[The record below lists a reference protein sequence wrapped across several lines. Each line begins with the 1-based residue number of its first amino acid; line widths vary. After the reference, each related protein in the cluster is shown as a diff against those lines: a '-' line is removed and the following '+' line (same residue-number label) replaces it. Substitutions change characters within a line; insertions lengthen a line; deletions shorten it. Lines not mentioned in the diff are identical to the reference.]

1 MRTCLE
7 KVFALPALIA
17 ALGSLLSDPVAGQTF
32 TNLHNFSA
40 ISPFPG
46 TNGDGSLPLAGLLLS
61 SNTLY
66 GTTEG
71 GGSSGNGVVFAI
83 NIDGTGFTNLYSFAA
98 YNQFTEINSDG
109 GSPRAGLVFSASSNT
124 LYGTTYFGGTSGEGA
139 VFGMSTDGTSITN
152 LHSFSALVSGENGD
166 GSLPQAGLVLSAS
179 GTTLYGTTHAG
190 GSARLGTVFAVN
202 TDGSAFTNL
211 HNFPLPPSPFSSAN
225 SDGSAPC
232 GGLTLSGNTLY
243 GTAAGGGSG
252 TSGTVFALSTDGSM
266 FTNLYSFTATDSIT
280 GDNSDGEEPI
290 ASLVLSASAATLY
303 GTAEHGGTSGMGTVF
318 ALNTDGSG
326 FTNLHSFIGSDGANP
341 VAGLILSPSG
351 TILYGTTQNGGSGSN
366 GTMFA
371 INTDGTGFTNLYS
384 FTAGATFR
392 SNGVTFLTNGDGA
405 DPVGGLVLSGSSLYG
420 TAEGAGS
427 SHTGTVFGLAL
438 QYPLSATI
446 SAAPARVQI
455 SNTIQVVVTV
465 ENNETT
471 SVTGVQLNGPITV
484 AGNGGVVPAGT
495 LGPTNAATLAPKAS
509 VSFTNLFTATN
520 YGTVTFSASATASAS
535 GGLLTSPSTSASVS
549 IFLEGDLLIKLDS
562 EPDNLYAGANLY
574 LPVADPR
581 ETRTNAVG
589 TNQPAAFDIEVVNN
603 NNEPTIFNILAI
615 PSALA
620 GWSMSVQLNGNDVTA
635 AIQTGEGLTLPELD
649 PGNALDLV
657 ATITPTNAAP
667 GAVDSVQFSLG
678 VPTDP
683 TLTVDV
689 VTAVALEAAIPMTM
703 SLHELQINAVTPAS
717 LDAGLNNI
725 NAPLQPVADPNVLI
739 LQPIILG
746 GLVADEVTP
755 LVIQVSANPNDLASF
770 PSGRVFTANVN
781 LTAGGTLN
789 GPALS
794 NTLQVL
800 DPTVGN
806 WATNNSFTL
815 TQAQPTA
822 YLCVGPFA
830 SDNVQLTAG
839 QQELA
844 ATLQIVDQVS
854 TETDGSVSFGIR
866 KPPIFLIHGYNTTGD
881 WGEAFQAILGATRPR
896 DNEFSPNNFVVTVKY
911 GQDIVPGYA
920 ANLIG
925 LPVYQNTSLSLEDC
939 AVLASNSFAAAKSL
953 ILQGWAMT
961 RFDVM
966 AHSQGGVLSR
976 MLASQNPNAKI
987 TAPYVNPDNFNR
999 GRFHRVVTV
1008 GSPQN
1013 GTRLLRYLL
1022 TASANPGYNFL
1033 AQNSLGQAVPQ
1044 FAVGIAAAQEKFD
1057 PFGPQIQNINN
1068 PAASAPWYPDA
1079 RAPFHIVRTVIDDG
1093 LSPGFT
1099 DVTPG
1104 YIVLGLANPAGGS
1117 AVIPRGSDG
1126 VVDYDSMGVNVP
1138 PAPLAANVYDVPPAN
1153 DIAHASASVF
1163 LASASQ
1169 TESTVV
1175 AQHAIDALDQ
1185 NGNEPSANTQFGPFQ
1200 VPPLLPLSVE
1210 QAIDNWAIEHINVG
1224 AGFIKALL
1232 APQPFG
1238 NYTFTANFGSNQPQG
1253 NVCWQAQVYGPQGI
1267 TTNGLSLAV
1276 SGANDSQLTL
1286 TVGNSVV
1293 GDVVLSAF
1301 YASGSNVVVIANPVV
1316 VVSIPPSGV
1325 SQIGLGLVPGDVSL
1339 PVGSSVPIE
1348 VVALYSDGSSAVRFV
1363 TNGALTSV
1371 SSAPEIVSVTNALDW
1386 QLLSP
1391 GTAQVVSTWSGFS
1404 TTNEITVFVSPSS
1417 LASLSITNNA
1427 AGTFALSWPSWAT
1440 NYVLQTV
1447 TNLSLTNWQTV
1458 TSTLATNQYSLTNLA
1473 TGTSGFYRLEAVGQ

>member
-1 MRTCLE
+1 MNNDGSGPLGGL
-7 KVFALPALIA
+7 VFVNNTLFGTAN
-17 ALGSLLSDPVAGQTF
+17 LGGLNGFGTFFSINTNGTGF
-32 TNLHNFSA
+32 TNLYNFTAQSDGA
-40 ISPFPG
+40 GPVGELSVGGTLLYGATTGGGIGSG
-46 TNGDGSLPLAGLLLS
+46 VVYSIKTNGTGVTGLHTFAGGANDGESPGAGVTFS

-66 GTTEG
+66 GTTTIQG
-71 GGSSGNGVVFAI
+71 SGSSGIIYAVTI
-83 NIDGTGFTNLYSFAA
+83 SPKGFKDI
-98 YNQFTEINSDG
+98 YN
-109 GSPRAGLVFSASSNT
+109 
-124 LYGTTYFGGTSGEGA
+124 
-139 VFGMSTDGTSITN
+139 
-152 LHSFSALVSGENGD
+152 FSALNFNT
-166 GSLPQAGLVLSAS
+166 GS
-179 GTTLYGTTHAG
+179 
-190 GSARLGTVFAVN
+190 
-202 TDGSAFTNL
+202 
-211 HNFPLPPSPFSSAN
+211 N
-225 SDGSAPC
+225 SDGSFPAC
-232 GGLTLSGNTLY
+232 SLVLSNGLLY
-243 GTAAGGGSG
+243 GSAEDGGNVDRG
-252 TSGTVFALSTDGSM
+252 TIYSFGTNGLGFNT
-266 FTNLYSFTATDSIT
+266 LYSFT
-280 GDNSDGEEPI
+280 GGSDGQSPSG
-290 ASLVLSASAATLY
+290 SLVLSSNVLY
-303 GTAEHGGTSGMGTVF
+303 GTAEVG
-318 ALNTDGSG
+318 
-326 FTNLHSFIGSDGANP
+326 
-341 VAGLILSPSG
+341 
-351 TILYGTTQNGGSGSN
+351 GSN
-366 GTMFA
+366 G
-371 INTDGTGFTNLYS
+371 
-384 FTAGATFR
+384 
-392 SNGVTFLTNGDGA
+392 NGSV
-405 DPVGGLVLSGSSLYG
+405 YG
-420 TAEGAGS
+420 IILPS
-427 SHTGTVFGLAL
+427 
-438 QYPLSATI
+438 PLSATI